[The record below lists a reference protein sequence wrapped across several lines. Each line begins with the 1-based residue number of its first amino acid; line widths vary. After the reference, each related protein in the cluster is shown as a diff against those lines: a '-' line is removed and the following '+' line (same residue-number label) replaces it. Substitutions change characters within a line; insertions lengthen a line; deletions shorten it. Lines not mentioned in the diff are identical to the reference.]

1 MFNQQIRTTYDQIA
15 VSFVE
20 AHAEIPEAVVAAADQ
35 FLRMLP
41 ATPRLLDVGC
51 GSGRDAAWFE
61 ARGCRVAGADLSR
74 GMLAQAHSIVHG
86 PLAQAAMQSLPFW
99 DAAFDGLWC
108 NAALLHLPKR
118 AAPRALAEF
127 HRVLKPGGALFL
139 SLQVGEGEVWE
150 SQSYGHDAPRFFARY
165 MLEEAAALLVGCG
178 FEIHRQDPSQYWLH
192 FFARKQGTIL
202 DAGKQEQTQSWD
214 AYAQIA
220 DTVHQRWP
228 KTAAT
233 QALLDEV
240 RSDQP

>member
-41 ATPRLLDVGC
+41 AAPRLLDVGC
-51 GSGRDAAWFE
+51 GPGRDAAWFGT
-61 ARGCRVAGADLSR
+61 RGCRVAGADLSR
-74 GMLAQAHSIVHG
+74 GMLAQTQNFIHG
-86 PLAQAAMQSLPFW
+86 PLTQAAMQSLPFR

-127 HRVLKPGGALFL
+127 HRVLKSGGALFV
-139 SLQVGEGEVWE
+139 SLQAGEGEVWE
-150 SQSYGHDAPRFFARY
+150 SQSYGHEAPRFFARY
-165 MLEEAAALLVGCG
+165 TLEEAAALLTRCG
-178 FEIHRQDPSQYWLH
+178 FIIHRQDPSQYWLH
-192 FFARKQGTIL
+192 FFAGKQGTIL
-202 DAGKQEQTQSWD
+202 DTGKQEPAQSGD

-228 KTAAT
+228 KTATT